1 VYQIYSVLYRVVLF
15 FLLPFEYLKR
25 PKALRRRWLRERFGF
40 IEPSDRPTI
49 WIHAVSV
56 GEVNASVPFIKALKE
71 RFPSRGIVVSTITD
85 TGQEIASKR
94 LSDIA
99 RIIYLPFDIPS
110 ALKRAVK
117 RINPIAFIS
126 VETEIWPNVFRVMK
140 NSGSAIAV
148 VNGRISEGSFNGY
161 RKIRFF
167 LKDVFRYIDIF
178 CMQNNLYAG
187 RITEIGADPER
198 VMVTGNFKFDIG
210 TEPSRW
216 DISFLGT
223 TIIAGSTHRGEED
236 LILDTYI
243 RLKKEFPSL
252 CLILAPRH
260 PERFDEVYNL
270 SASKGVSVIRR
281 SGLQGESVAEGS
293 VFLLDVMGEL
303 FSAYSK
309 ADIAIMGGSFIKHG
323 GQNPLEPAFWEKP
336 ILCGPHM
343 ENFPFIEEFFKE
355 GGAIRVN
362 TSDALYEALRGL
374 IKEPSKRVSIGKR
387 AKALC
392 MKNSGA
398 IEKTIEAL
406 SNYIKNGDI

>member
-1 VYQIYSVLYRVVLF
+1 MYQIYSVLYQVVLF

-40 IEPSDRPTI
+40 IEPSNKPTI
-49 WIHAVSV
+49 WVHAVSV
-56 GEVNASVPFIKALKE
+56 GEVNASVPFIRALKE
-71 RFPSRGIVVSTITD
+71 RFPSRDIVVSTITD
-85 TGQEIASKR
+85 TGQEIASKK

-99 RIIYLPFDIPS
+99 KVIYLPFDIPFT
-110 ALKRAVK
+110 LKRAAL
-117 RINPIAFIS
+117 RINPIVFIS
-126 VETEIWPNVFRVMK
+126 VETEIWPNVFRVIK
-140 NSGSAIAV
+140 NLGLATAV
-148 VNGRISEGSFNGY
+148 VNGRISERSFNGY

-167 LKDVFRYIDIF
+167 LKDVFSNVDIF
-178 CMQNNLYAG
+178 CMQNNLYAE
-187 RITEIGADPER
+187 RVTQIGADPKK
-198 VMVTGNFKFDIG
+198 VLVTGNFKFDIG

-216 DISFLGT
+216 DISFSGT
-223 TIIAGSTHRGEED
+223 TIIAGSTHRGEEA

-243 RLKKEFPSL
+243 RLRKEFPTL

-270 SASKGVSVIRR
+270 SASKGVSAIRR
-281 SGLQGESVAEGS
+281 SGYNKGAVDEGS

-355 GGAIRVN
+355 GGAIRVK
-362 TSDALYEALRGL
+362 TSDDLYEALKGL
-374 IKEPSKRVSIGKR
+374 IKEPSKGISIGKR
-387 AKALC
+387 AKELC
-392 MKNSGA
+392 LKNSGA